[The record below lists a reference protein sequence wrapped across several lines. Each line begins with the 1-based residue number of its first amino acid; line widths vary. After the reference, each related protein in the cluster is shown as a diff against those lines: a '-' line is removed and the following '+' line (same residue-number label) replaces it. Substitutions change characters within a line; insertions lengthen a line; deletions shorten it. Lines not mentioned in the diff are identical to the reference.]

1 MLIFIHIVFT
11 FFRWSWH
18 LKMHTRWK
26 RKQPNQKRKNH
37 SWARTI
43 WWNFC
48 AGRRPTA
55 PSTVP
60 WAPHT
65 SSCTSRFSSS
75 QRSPRRRWVSASS
88 AVGGG
93 DRPSDPPPCGLMQTW
108 GGNGRGLAVS
118 STVLC
123 TVLCWCMCSVTRVFK
138 PLREEGVRFSAP
150 LSDGE
155 WNPQKL
161 PFEVCHMKYTVPCV
175 VFCLFNKNWNGKD
188 EINCICTTW
197 HFCVL
202 KNI

>member
-65 SSCTSRFSSS
+65 SSCTSRCSSS
-75 QRSPRRRWVSASS
+75 QRSPRRRWVSAPS
-88 AVGGG
+88 AAGGG
-93 DRPSDPPPCGLMQTW
+93 DRPSDPPPRGLMQTW

-118 STVLC
+118 YHCSLYSAMLVYVLRHQGFQATKRRGC
-123 TVLCWCMCSVTRVFK
+123 ALFSSSQWWGMKPSKASLWSLSYEICDSLCCFLSV
-138 PLREEGVRFSAP
+138 
-150 LSDGE
+150 
-155 WNPQKL
+155 
-161 PFEVCHMKYTVPCV
+161 
-175 VFCLFNKNWNGKD
+175 
-188 EINCICTTW
+188 
-197 HFCVL
+197 
-202 KNI
+202 